1 MILAAAQD
9 TAGLAAAKK
18 WYDKAGVTFPALID
32 PEHKLTA
39 LYGMVNVPTGVWIDE
54 EGNIVR
60 PPETAYSRSF
70 TFMGQKLGD
79 LRRTEILIVVRTVS
93 LRNLT
98 GQGEF

>member
-9 TAGLAAAKK
+9 TAGLEAAKK

-32 PEHKLTA
+32 PDHKLTA

-54 EGNIVR
+54 DGNIAR

-70 TFMGQKLGD
+70 SFMGKKLGD
-79 LRRTEILIVVRTVS
+79 ARYVPAWWNR
-93 LRNLT
+93 
-98 GQGEF
+98 